1 MGEHTSHIYIEG
13 IRYITVHQIPPIA
26 GQSCLNMYAAQV
38 WFGNPLDQ
46 WCLPPFEIPNYR
58 NSPSTLPWD
67 TSQHV
72 STDSSAECTEW
83 SESKSKRRKIKVWP
97 VTDVKSTIQSPWSQP
112 NPLNCKPQVLNCNP
126 PFAIKELGFA
136 MKDFSCTFQGHL
148 GTKKYMRNPELQA
161 PIPHCKR
168 RNWMDCYTA
177 NVFYVDLAYNL
188 THESLKTIENHMYL
202 YKSCA
207 SIKIIWIS
215 QTGIQPLKK
224 LASPYRFLIR
234 KPPA

>member
-1 MGEHTSHIYIEG
+1 MDTYGFQKLIGEHTSHIYIEG

-38 WFGNPLDQ
+38 WFGNALDQ
-46 WCLPPFEIPNYR
+46 WCLPPFEIPKYW

-72 STDSSAECTEW
+72 STDSSTECTEW

-136 MKDFSCTFQGHL
+136 MKDFSLKSTCEIL
-148 GTKKYMRNPELQA
+148 N
-161 PIPHCKR
+161 CKPQ
-168 RNWMDCYTA
+168 
-177 NVFYVDLAYNL
+177 FL
-188 THESLKTIENHMYL
+188 TVKG
-202 YKSCA
+202 
-207 SIKIIWIS
+207 
-215 QTGIQPLKK
+215 GIGWTVIQRM
-224 LASPYRFLIR
+224 SSM
-234 KPPA
+234 